1 MAIKILL
8 YKKSICI
15 HFRFWFINNHITYSI
30 SSVWLHHLWNLDY
43 LSPPYFYYSNNNRSR
58 TVFVVSENLELRH
71 APCPRTLS
79 PPTYVGPSHVC
90 ENDFSH
96 EAKRKRR
103 EEEGEKES
111 TRHVVLEV
119 GFVVVCSELH
129 RTDSRWTPN
138 TGTSP
143 TDIILNNKLWSDG
156 DKNTQ
161 EITTAELWTL
171 ASKQGKPF
179 RRSLAR
185 NTRSGL
191 HGVSCYSCFDDRNS
205 FRSLFSRRSSS
216 LEMFPQKMGFYKHEI
231 GPSNSEW

>member
-1 MAIKILL
+1 MITSSLEFRL
-8 YKKSICI
+8 SVSSI
-15 HFRFWFINNHITYSI
+15 
-30 SSVWLHHLWNLDY
+30 
-43 LSPPYFYYSNNNRSR
+43 YFYYSNNNRSR

-103 EEEGEKES
+103 EEEGEKERRS
-111 TRHVVLEV
+111 
-119 GFVVVCSELH
+119 
-129 RTDSRWTPN
+129 
-138 TGTSP
+138 
-143 TDIILNNKLWSDG
+143 
-156 DKNTQ
+156 
-161 EITTAELWTL
+161 
-171 ASKQGKPF
+171 F

-205 FRSLFSRRSSS
+205 FRSLFSRHSSS